1 MFKEGVAMVLNNKI
15 FSFCLIMLITR
26 LIIASGEME
35 LGTSIYI
42 ADFDV
47 FVKCKEKSLLGLVG
61 KEKTGPHFTEGVQD
75 GSRIIGLM
83 VAINRIDKQ
92 DFDSTDAKLFNSA
105 ANGCAV
111 FVENGRLFVDLKELF
126 IGSLKALVRSIDAK
140 DAYTHGHSE
149 RVALTIEETLKE
161 VKRGLGT
168 QFNEKVGREFINR
181 NVYHLWDIMQDGLNE
196 VYGGESRVGVN
207 YEQNQGNRVISCQ
220 D

>member
-1 MFKEGVAMVLNNKI
+1 MRGLKNILFKEGVAMVLNNKI

-26 LIIASGEME
+26 LVIASGEME

-92 DFDSTDAKLFNSA
+92 DFDSTDAKLFNSV

-111 FVENGRLFVDLKELF
+111 FVENGRLFGDLKELF

-140 DAYTHGHSE
+140 DVSF
-149 RVALTIEETLKE
+149 R
-161 VKRGLGT
+161 
-168 QFNEKVGREFINR
+168 
-181 NVYHLWDIMQDGLNE
+181 
-196 VYGGESRVGVN
+196 
-207 YEQNQGNRVISCQ
+207 
-220 D
+220 